1 MGRPNKINS
10 PEHLWELFQAYKKHT
25 KENPF
30 IIKDF
35 VGKDAEMVYR
45 EKERPLTMEGFNNY
59 VFDNGVIHG
68 LDNYFANS
76 RGKYNKFSSI
86 CRAIKEQIRQDQI
99 EGGMAGMY
107 NPSITQRLN
116 NLVEKTQT
124 TIIEQPLFNID
135 ESDDNDSDQ
144 EDSEA

>member
-1 MGRPNKINS
+1 MGRPNKIHS

-30 IIKDF
+30 IVKDF

-45 EKERPLTMEGFNNY
+45 EKERPLTIEGFENY
-59 VFDNGVIHG
+59 CADQDVIGDLSH
-68 LDNYFANS
+68 YFANTNGRYKRFLTICS
-76 RGKYNKFSSI
+76 R
-86 CRAIKEQIRQDQI
+86 IRREVRSDQI

-116 NLVEKTQT
+116 NLVEKVQQT
-124 TIIEQPLFNID
+124 IVEQPLFNID
-135 ESDDNDSDQ
+135 ESDDNDSNQ
-144 EDSEA
+144 EDTEA

>member
-1 MGRPNKINS
+1 MGRPNKIHS
-10 PEHLWELFQAYKKHT
+10 PEHLWELFQAYKKNT

-30 IIKDF
+30 IVKDY

-45 EKERPLTMEGFNNY
+45 EKERPLTMEGLNNY
-59 VFDNGVIHG
+59 VFDMGIIHG

-76 RGKYNKFSSI
+76 RGRYKKFSSI

-124 TIIEQPLFNID
+124 TIIEQPLFD
-135 ESDDNDSDQ
+135 LDSEEDADDN
-144 EDSEA
+144 

>member
-1 MGRPNKINS
+1 MGRPNKIHS
-10 PEHLWELFQAYKKHT
+10 PEHLWELFQEYKKKT

-30 IIKDF
+30 IVKDF

-45 EKERPLTMEGFNNY
+45 EKERPLTIEGLNNY
-59 VFDNGVIHG
+59 VFDMGIIHG

-76 RGKYNKFSSI
+76 RGRYKKFSSI

-116 NLVEKTQT
+116 SLVEKTQT
-124 TIIEQPLFNID
+124 TIIEQPLFD
-135 ESDDNDSDQ
+135 LEGDNEEL
-144 EDSEA
+144 ED

>member
-1 MGRPNKINS
+1 MGRPNKIHS
-10 PEHLWELFQAYKKHT
+10 PEHLWELFQAYKKNT

-30 IIKDF
+30 IVKDY

-45 EKERPLTMEGFNNY
+45 EKERPLTMEGLNNY
-59 VFDNGVIHG
+59 VFDMGIIHG

-76 RGKYNKFSSI
+76 RGRYKKFSSI

-124 TIIEQPLFNID
+124 TIVEQPLFNL
-135 ESDDNDSDQ
+135 ESEEEEEN
-144 EDSEA
+144 ED

>member
-1 MGRPNKINS
+1 MGRPNKITS
-10 PEHLWELFQAYKKHT
+10 PEHLWELFQEYKKKT

-30 IIKDF
+30 IVKDF

-45 EKERPLTMEGFNNY
+45 EKERPLTIEGLNNY
-59 VFDNGVIHG
+59 VFDMGIIHG

-76 RGKYNKFSSI
+76 RGRYKKFSSI

-124 TIIEQPLFNID
+124 TIVEQPLFD
-135 ESDDNDSDQ
+135 LEGDNEEL
-144 EDSEA
+144 ED

>member
-30 IIKDF
+30 IVKDF

-45 EKERPLTMEGFNNY
+45 EKERPLTIEGFENY
-59 VFDNGVIHG
+59 CADQNVIQDLG
-68 LDNYFANS
+68 DYFSNTRGRYKRFSAICS
-76 RGKYNKFSSI
+76 R
-86 CRAIKEQIRQDQI
+86 IRREVRSDQI

-116 NLVEKTQT
+116 NLVEKVQQT
-124 TIIEQPLFNID
+124 IVEQPLFNID

>member
-30 IIKDF
+30 IVKDF

-45 EKERPLTMEGFNNY
+45 EKERPLTIEGFENY
-59 VFDNGVIHG
+59 CADQEVIGDLSH
-68 LDNYFANS
+68 YFANTNGRYKRFLTICS
-76 RGKYNKFSSI
+76 RI
-86 CRAIKEQIRQDQI
+86 RREVRADQI

-116 NLVEKTQT
+116 NLVEKVQQT
-124 TIIEQPLFNID
+124 IVEQPLFNL
-135 ESDDNDSDQ
+135 EENEPEDN
-144 EDSEA
+144 E

>member
-1 MGRPNKINS
+1 MGRPNKITS

-30 IIKDF
+30 IVKDF

-45 EKERPLTMEGFNNY
+45 EKERPLTIEGFENY
-59 VFDNGVIHG
+59 CADQDVIQDLG
-68 LDNYFANS
+68 MYFSNS
-76 RGKYNKFSSI
+76 KGRYKRFSTI
-86 CRAIKEQIRQDQI
+86 CSRIRREVRSDQI

-116 NLVEKTQT
+116 SLVEKTQT
-124 TIIEQPLFNID
+124 TIIEQPLFNLESEED
-135 ESDDNDSDQ
+135 ET
-144 EDSEA
+144 ED

>member
-1 MGRPNKINS
+1 MGRPNKIQS
-10 PEHLWELFQAYKKHT
+10 PEHLYELFEAYKKKT

-30 IIKDF
+30 IVKDF

-59 VFDNGVIHG
+59 VFDMGIIHG

-76 RGKYNKFSSI
+76 RGRYKKFSSI

-124 TIIEQPLFNID
+124 TIIEQPLFD
-135 ESDDNDSDQ
+135 L
-144 EDSEA
+144 DSEEEETED

>member
-1 MGRPNKINS
+1 MGRPNKITS
-10 PEHLWELFQAYKKHT
+10 PEHLWELFQDYKKKT

-30 IIKDF
+30 IVKDF

-45 EKERPLTMEGFNNY
+45 EKERPLTIEGLNNY
-59 VFDNGVIHG
+59 VFDMGIIHG

-76 RGKYNKFSSI
+76 RGRYKKFSSI

-124 TIIEQPLFNID
+124 TIIEQPLFD
-135 ESDDNDSDQ
+135 LEGDNEEL
-144 EDSEA
+144 ED

>member
-30 IIKDF
+30 IVKDF

-45 EKERPLTMEGFNNY
+45 EKERPLTIEGFENY
-59 VFDNGVIHG
+59 CADQEVIGDLSH
-68 LDNYFANS
+68 YFANTNGRYKRFLTICS
-76 RGKYNKFSSI
+76 R
-86 CRAIKEQIRQDQI
+86 IRREVRSDQI

>member
-1 MGRPNKINS
+1 MGRPNKIQS
-10 PEHLWELFQAYKKHT
+10 PEHLYELFEAYKKKT

-30 IIKDF
+30 IVKDF

-59 VFDNGVIHG
+59 VFDMGIIHG

-76 RGKYNKFSSI
+76 RGRYNKFSSI

-124 TIIEQPLFNID
+124 TIIEQPLFD
-135 ESDDNDSDQ
+135 L
-144 EDSEA
+144 DSEEEETED